1 AELDDPARWARG
13 RSAARL
19 LLLHARDRDRLKEVR
34 VAPVPSSDENKR
46 QIRLLIEEGLNA
58 GNFAM
63 LEQHVQPTYLAHVP
77 GMSGVPQGPGAIRE
91 TISMWQDAF
100 DDWHMTIEDLVAE
113 GDFVAVR
120 YTTTG
125 THTGPLFG
133 IPATG
138 RRIKMEAMQLHRLE
152 NGKV

>member
-1 AELDDPARWARG
+1 M
-13 RSAARL
+13 S
-19 LLLHARDRDRLKEVR
+19 
-34 VAPVPSSDENKR
+34 SSDENKGR
-46 QIRLLIEEGLNA
+46 IRLMIEEGLNA
-58 GNFAM
+58 GNFAL
-63 LEQHVQPTYLAHVP
+63 LEQHVKPDYVAHVP
-77 GMSGVPQGPGAIRE
+77 GMSGLPHGPGAIRE
-91 TISMWQDAF
+91 TISMWRGAF

-138 RRIKMEAMQLHRLE
+138 RRIKMEAMQLHRFEDERVAETWVADDLPAILMQLGVVE
-152 NGKV
+152 PPMAGPPE